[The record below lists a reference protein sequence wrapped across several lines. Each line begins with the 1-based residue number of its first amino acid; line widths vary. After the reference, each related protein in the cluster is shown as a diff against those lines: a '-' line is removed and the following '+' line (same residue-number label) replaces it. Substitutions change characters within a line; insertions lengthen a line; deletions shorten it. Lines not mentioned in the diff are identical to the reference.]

1 MRFWEPP
8 MCALT
13 MLCLA
18 GCTDLTPIQNDLKD
32 LRSEVSRLSA
42 QQGAMKAE
50 LDTAAQSAKATSD
63 AARAA
68 ASKSDQ
74 ALALAQADQK
84 SIDATNEK
92 IDRMFRRHLSK

>member
-1 MRFWEPP
+1 MRFWAAS
-8 MCALT
+8 MCVLG
-13 MLCLA
+13 MFSVA

-32 LRSEVSRLSA
+32 LRSEVTRLSA

-50 LDTAAQSAKATSD
+50 LDTAVQSSKAASD

>member
-1 MRFWEPP
+1 MRFWALP
-8 MCALT
+8 MCAVAIFS
-13 MLCLA
+13 LA

-32 LRSEVSRLSA
+32 LRSEVSRLST

-50 LDTAAQSAKATSD
+50 LDTAAQSAKAASD

-74 ALALAQADQK
+74 ALTLAQANQK

-92 IDRMFRRHLSK
+92 INRMFRRHLSK